1 MDADWEVE
9 IGGEAP
15 VIEANWQG
23 FIDLRSNPER
33 VGEICEAAAFA
44 PLTALLLALNS
55 PHSPVWTAKCD
66 LWEPEEAAGSS
77 SLACYVDLLPVEGRV
92 FAEWRQA
99 EGFCRDYVKRLAL
112 AGPSNCSVE
121 LVIRQAIAGVLEGF
135 AITAYI
141 SAAGT
146 GRAAAAIA
154 LAGALAGFVD
164 ALPPSMPPETAA
176 SKLQ

>member
-9 IGGEAP
+9 IGGGAP

-23 FIDLRSNPER
+23 FIDLRANPER
-33 VGEICEAAAFA
+33 VGEICEAASFP
-44 PLTALLLALNS
+44 PLTALLLGLNGA
-55 PHSPVWTAKCD
+55 HSPVWTAKCD

-77 SLACYVDLLPVEGRV
+77 SLACYVDLLPVEGMV
-92 FAEWRQA
+92 FAEWQQA
-99 EGFCRDYVKRLAL
+99 EEFCRDFVKRLAQ
-112 AGPSNCSVE
+112 AGPSDCSVE
-121 LVIRQAIAGVLEGF
+121 LVIRQAIAGATEGF

-146 GRAAAAIA
+146 DRAAAATALTAA
-154 LAGALAGFVD
+154 LADFVD
-164 ALPPSMPPETAA
+164 ALPPSMPPRTAA